1 MNWLEM
7 LQQIFQVCIVPLLGI
22 LTSYLVVFIKN
33 KTKQLEE
40 STDNELYQKYMRLLS
55 ETVTNCVIA
64 TNQTYVEALKNKN
77 AFDVDAQ
84 REAFNLTYQA
94 VLRILSQDATE
105 FLSNAVGDLDT
116 YIRKMIE
123 AEVNTNKM
131 LKAAPELPAT
141 ITVG

>member
-1 MNWLEM
+1 MNWLEI

-77 AFDVDAQ
+77 AFDIDAQ

-94 VLRILSQDATE
+94 VLRILSHDATE
-105 FLSNAVGDLDT
+105 YLSNAVGDLDT

-131 LKAAPELPAT
+131 LKTAPELPA